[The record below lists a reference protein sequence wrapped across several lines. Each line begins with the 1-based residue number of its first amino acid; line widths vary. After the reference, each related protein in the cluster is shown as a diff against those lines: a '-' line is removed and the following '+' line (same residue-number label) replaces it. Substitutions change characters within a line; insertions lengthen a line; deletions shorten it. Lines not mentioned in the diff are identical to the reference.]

1 MNINDV
7 VGDVLLLWFLLL
19 LLPSLSL
26 PTASECKAE
35 RKPVNKKINKN
46 RKVKDAKRKRT
57 LPLSNAKQTVL
68 YPTSLALSLSLSATL
83 SSNCDS
89 ILMAAAATETTTA
102 GQCPSIGESV
112 LARTYVCVCARSLG
126 LTLVT
131 VTQSQSQSPSA
142 SQSAFDLSRSAAAEA
157 AAAAAQRFL
166 LLYSLHLRSI
176 SFRFRRLQ
184 MLFSLSVS
192 LSRILFAPTNL
203 HQKQFDLY

>member
-7 VGDVLLLWFLLL
+7 VGDTESTSCYCGSCCYYPL
-19 LLPSLSL
+19 SLSL
-26 PTASECKAE
+26 ATASECKAE

-89 ILMAAAATETTTA
+89 ILTAAAATETATATETA

-112 LARTYVCVCARSLG
+112 LARTYVCVSVCVCSL
-126 LTLVT
+126 T
-131 VTQSQSQSPSA
+131 
-142 SQSAFDLSRSAAAEA
+142 
-157 AAAAAQRFL
+157 
-166 LLYSLHLRSI
+166 
-176 SFRFRRLQ
+176 
-184 MLFSLSVS
+184 
-192 LSRILFAPTNL
+192 
-203 HQKQFDLY
+203 